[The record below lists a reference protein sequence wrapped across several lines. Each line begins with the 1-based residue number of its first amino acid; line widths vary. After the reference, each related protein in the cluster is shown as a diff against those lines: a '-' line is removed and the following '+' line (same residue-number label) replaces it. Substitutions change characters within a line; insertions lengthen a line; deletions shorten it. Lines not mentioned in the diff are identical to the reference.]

1 MTPAVEQS
9 TSLRRGECSQPPRS
23 GRLGFCRYQQVLR
36 SLMTGCTYLREEE
49 SVPVGVGPP
58 PPARVRHV
66 IDLSGY
72 FRSLLQHIERETSLD
87 GSRIHVSATLRSVV
101 LDGRAAIPLGFVFVE
116 LVSNAVLHAFADERT
131 GAIGIHL
138 WRTEA
143 KPALAYIIVADN
155 GCGFPLEG
163 RGRGIELAHRMAGRA
178 GCQLVRE
185 PGRGTVWRLEI
196 NINDGVA
203 TAVRNPS
210 DFRVPPR
217 PRGEGWDPVRP
228 SRLGDVGLG
237 ARMRDDYLSCNDASR
252 LRRGTPADISAAVP
266 P

>member
-36 SLMTGCTYLREEE
+36 SLMTGCTYVREEE

-58 PPARVRHV
+58 PSARVRHV
-66 IDLSGY
+66 IELSGY
-72 FRSLLQHIERETSLD
+72 FRSLLQHIEREASLD

-116 LVSNAVLHAFADERT
+116 LVSNAVLHAFPDGRT

-143 KPALAYIIVADN
+143 KSALAYIIVADN
-155 GCGFPLEG
+155 GCGFPLG
-163 RGRGIELAHRMAGRA
+163 RRGRGIELAHRMAGRA
-178 GCQLVRE
+178 GCKLVRE

-196 NINDGVA
+196 DMNDGVP
-203 TAVRNPS
+203 TAVRDPS

-217 PRGEGWDPVRP
+217 PRGGKGWPLVRP
-228 SRLGDVGLG
+228 SRLGDFGLG
-237 ARMRDDYLSCNDASR
+237 ARTRDDYLACNDASG
-252 LRRGTPADISAAVP
+252 LR
-266 P
+266 